1 MNSLIIKNSFFQNYN
16 IKRNLFISKYIIKK
30 SYFENRFLFLYNN
43 NIYLRMGIIF
53 FGGIF
58 YGILSNL
65 IKYIFDVYFD
75 KLGFKK
81 FLNKNL
87 SFKK

>member
-16 IKRNLFISKYIIKK
+16 NKRNLFISKYIIKK
-30 SYFENRFLFLYNN
+30 SYFENKFLNIYNN
-43 NIYLRMGIIF
+43 NIYLRTGIIF

-58 YGILSNL
+58 YGVLSNL
-65 IKYIFDVYFD
+65 VKYIFDIYFD
-75 KLGFKK
+75 KLGIKE
-81 FLNKNL
+81 FLNKYL